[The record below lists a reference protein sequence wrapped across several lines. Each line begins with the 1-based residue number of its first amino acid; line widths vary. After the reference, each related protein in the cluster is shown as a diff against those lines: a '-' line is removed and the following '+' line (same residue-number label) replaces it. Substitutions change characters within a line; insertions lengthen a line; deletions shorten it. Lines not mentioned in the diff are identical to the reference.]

1 MRKIILIMIL
11 TLFAVQ
17 SQALA
22 FIGEERQL
30 VPVAEIVVLKSKEPI
45 TTLYVGE
52 SKEVDVDHGENFAY
66 VSFDTV
72 RYEDDLLIISGFA
85 SDTKERFSA
94 KLKDGESFDIKCK
107 GKTVRA
113 TRTTAIPKPSVGI
126 IW

>member
-1 MRKIILIMIL
+1 MRKIILFMIL
-11 TLFAVQ
+11 TLFVMQA
-17 SQALA
+17 QALA

-30 VPVAEIVVLKSKEPI
+30 VPVVEIVVLKSDEPM
-45 TTLYVGE
+45 TTLYIGE
-52 SKEVDVDHGENFAY
+52 SKEVDVGHGENFAY
-66 VSFDTV
+66 VSFDEV
-72 RYEDDLLIISGFA
+72 KFEDDLLIISGFA

-113 TRTTAIPKPSVGI
+113 TRSTAIPKPNIGI